1 MPYPKITAIL
11 KDTKFSLNAFKDTEI
26 ELLENSVIQNTDKK
40 GNPAFAVDCLKRG
53 STIKLTPEEVVRQ
66 LFLNRLFTDYKYP
79 KNRILVEF
87 PVRFGTDTSKRAD
100 IVIMEKDRPDAV
112 YIIVELKKPTLK
124 DGKEQLK
131 SYCNGT
137 GSPMG
142 VWTNGGDIDY
152 YHRKDPNIFDKIG
165 NIPAANETL
174 EDVLNTRFTIW
185 HLIANDKLK
194 EKSLKKIIE
203 EFEDEVLANAG
214 VDVFEEAFK
223 LIFTKLYDEQKST
236 ADKLKISNWLE
247 FNDDKKTADI
257 PQKTID
263 TFRNLEFRNR
273 GIETAT
279 KAAIDALFEEA
290 KNKWAGIFTKDSK
303 IELIPSHLQ
312 TCVSYLEKVKLFNSN
327 LEVVD
332 EAFEYLVNKDSK
344 GDKGQYFTPRYV
356 IDMGVKM
363 LNPKADEYM
372 IDTAAG
378 SSGFPVHTVFHV
390 WEQLNKE
397 ANRSGAK
404 HFTLDTKTPEQIK
417 YVQEKVFAIDF
428 DFKAVR
434 VGKTL
439 NLIAGDGETNVLHL
453 NTLDFPRWEMDNM
466 ESETWKENFFRG
478 FQNLKKLARKK
489 GDFRYFDFDVL
500 LANPPFAGDIKDQ
513 RVIHLYEVARKTEER
528 IAPTTKLKLSKDK
541 GWHDK
546 ISRDILFIERNL
558 DMLKD
563 GGRMAVVLPQ
573 GRFNNSSDKAIRQYI
588 AARCRILGVVGL
600 HGNSFKPHTGTK
612 TSVLFVQ
619 KWHAELCPKT
629 DNYNIFFATQQ
640 KEGKNNSGD
649 KLFWA
654 DLSEQERAR
663 ASKSEQ
669 ERARASKSEQER
681 ARASKS
687 EQEIWQLQELPNL
700 NLPNKTTTEIEKALL
715 DRFGHPIVY
724 HDLYSTPTQYEG
736 ISTPPGIAEAFEQ
749 FCKKEA
755 LSFF

>member
-1 MPYPKITAIL
+1 MQYPRINQIL
-11 KDTKFSLNAFKDTEI
+11 KDTKFSLSVFKEAEI
-26 ELLENSVIQNTDKK
+26 QLLEERIIESVDKK
-40 GNPAFAVDCLKRG
+40 GFPSFLVECLKRG
-53 STIKLTPEEVVRQ
+53 SFIKVTPEEVVRQ
-66 LFLNRLFTDYKYP
+66 LFLYRLLTHYKYP
-79 KNRILVEF
+79 KDRIIVEF

-100 IVIMEKDRPDAV
+100 IVIMEKDRPEVV
-112 YIIVELKKPTLK
+112 YMIVELKKPTLK

-137 GSPMG
+137 GSPIG
-142 VWTNGGDIDY
+142 VWTNGGSIEY
-152 YHRKDPNIFDKIG
+152 YQRKDPNIFD
-165 NIPAANETL
+165 NIRDIPSVTETL

-185 HLIANDKLK
+185 HLITDDNLK
-194 EKSLKKIIE
+194 KKSLKRIIE

-236 ADKLKISNWLE
+236 DDKRKISAWLE
-247 FNDDKKTADI
+247 FNEDKTIAEI
-257 PQKTID
+257 PLKTID

-273 GIETAT
+273 GVDQTT
-279 KAAIDALFEEA
+279 KKAIDTLFEEA
-290 KNKWAGIFTKDSK
+290 KENWKGIFSKDSK
-303 IELIPSHLQ
+303 IELIASHLQ

-372 IDTAAG
+372 IDTASG
-378 SSGFPVHTVFHV
+378 SCGFPVHTIFHV
-390 WEQLNKE
+390 WEQLNP
-397 ANRSGAK
+397 SGSN
-404 HFTLDTKTPEQIK
+404 HFTIDAKTPEQIK
-417 YVQEKVFAIDF
+417 YVREKVFAIDF

-453 NTLDFPRWEMDNM
+453 NTLDFPRWELDNM
-466 ESETWKENFFRG
+466 ESETWRENFLPG

-489 GDFRYFDFDVL
+489 GDFREFNFDVL
-500 LANPPFAGDIKDQ
+500 LANPPFAGDIKDS
-513 RVIHLYEVARKTEER
+513 RVIHLYDVSHKIEEKIDPKTQKK
-528 IAPTTKLKLSKDK
+528 ITKDK
-541 GWHDK
+541 GWYEK
-546 ISRDILFIERNL
+546 ISRDILFLERNL

-563 GGRMAVVLPQ
+563 GGRMGVVLPQ
-573 GRFNNSSDKAIRQYI
+573 GRFNNSSDKEIRQYL
-588 AARCRILGVVGL
+588 AKRCRILGVVGL

-612 TSVLFVQ
+612 TSIIYLQ
-619 KWHAELCPKT
+619 KWHPEICPQK

-640 KEGKNNSGD
+640 KEGKDNSGE

-654 DLSEQERAR
+654 DLTEEQVNA
-663 ASKSEQ
+663 KDMTGVG
-669 ERARASKSEQER
+669 
-681 ARASKS
+681 
-687 EQEIWQLQELPNL
+687 
-700 NLPNKTTTEIEKALL
+700 TTSQVEKALH

-724 HDLYSTPTQYEG
+724 HDLFSTPTAYTG
-736 ISTPPGIAEAFEQ
+736 ISTPAGITEAFEE
-749 FCKKEA
+749 FCKKEG